1 MSNAQ
6 PTMDSLRELN
16 NRLLAEIA
24 ELRKENAKIPEL
36 EKKLLKFAKIEAEKM
51 ELRRELKAR
60 SDELEKTIADYSV
73 KIGKLNAVIVELE
86 KTNAVITTKVT
97 KLESENVE
105 LKAEIAKLRYD
116 INEIKQQAFPQPEML
131 PEVMVISKEM
141 KNTIDSNIRFC
152 SKPAQ

>member
-16 NRLLAEIA
+16 TRLLAEIA

-36 EKKLLKFAKIEAEKM
+36 EKKLLKFAKIE
-51 ELRRELKAR
+51 LNFLSQLKAR

-73 KIGKLNAVIVELE
+73 KIGKLNAIIVELE

-116 INEIKQQAFPQPEML
+116 INAIKQQTFPQPEML
-131 PEVMVISKEM
+131 PEVTIISKEM
-141 KNTIDSNIRFC
+141 ISGDG
-152 SKPAQ
+152 